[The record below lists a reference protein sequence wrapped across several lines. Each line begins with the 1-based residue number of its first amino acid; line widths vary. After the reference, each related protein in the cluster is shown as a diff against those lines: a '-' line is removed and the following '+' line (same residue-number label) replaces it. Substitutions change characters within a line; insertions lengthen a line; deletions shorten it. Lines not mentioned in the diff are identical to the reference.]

1 MGQQD
6 KLFNQIKSAAEN
18 AETKDFPSMDKV
30 WNRVEEK
37 LDQKVIKKE
46 TNLWKK
52 IAVAATVLLVASV
65 GYQFLKTETKV
76 TTPIAPIV
84 TTDTNQTLVPKET
97 IPVQTVSS
105 SDTNP
110 IIKKNAAEILKKQIG
125 CAEPL
130 GTNTATLEQSSAPFL
145 DTLPNGKMIEKR
157 TYESYYR
164 NDAGDLVYKSNTEK
178 NIVYSKNLNNAANM
192 ATINNTGNPF
202 KARVYDARGV
212 QSNWEEDKS
221 IAMAKKDITQETNKK
236 QDPLIILNGVAT
248 KKELSN
254 LNEDEIESMVELKNP
269 LYIIN
274 GVHYSEEEL
283 FGPNPSSPYAPLNKQ
298 EIESTTVFQPEKA
311 VTIYGKKGE
320 NGVVIITTKNGKPLA
335 KKGK

>member
-37 LDQKVIKKE
+37 LDQKVMKKE

-65 GYQFLKTETKV
+65 GYQFLKTEPKA
-76 TTPIAPIV
+76 TTPNATV
-84 TTDTNQTLVPKET
+84 VSSDTTQTVVPNQTEPTQSVA
-97 IPVQTVSS
+97 S
-105 SDTNP
+105 SDTNAA
-110 IIKKNAAEILKKQIG
+110 IKKDAAVILKKQIG

-130 GTNTATLEQSSAPFL
+130 STNTAVMESTADKIF
-145 DTLPNGKMIEKR
+145 DTMPNGKIIERR

-164 NDAGDLVYKSNTEK
+164 NEDGDLVYKSNTEK
-178 NIVYSKNLNNAANM
+178 NIVYSKSLNNASNM

-221 IAMAKKDITQETNKK
+221 VVMAKKEAAQETNKK
-236 QDPLIILNGVAT
+236 QDPLIVLNGVAT

-254 LNEDEIESMVELKNP
+254 LNEEEIESLVELKNP

-274 GVHYSEEEL
+274 GVRYSEEEL